1 MVNSFTYIL
10 DNYNL
15 NARFLSAFSNQHKNF
30 NRKSVLPQPQ
40 FFNQMTGALHDDQVG
55 AISRR

>member
-10 DNYNL
+10 INYNL
-15 NARFLSAFSNQHKNF
+15 NARFLSAFSNRYKNF
-30 NRKSVLPQPQ
+30 NRKSVFSQAQ
-40 FFNQMTGALHDDQVG
+40 FFNQMIGALHDDQVS